1 MRSSYSG
8 VRKMGRVDVKN
19 GIASPFFGAIVGVL
33 ALVIVNVVLTA
44 TSDTGVK
51 IIPTLTFSSDPFQF
65 IKDYFGFFFTTLG
78 WIVIGAT
85 LLFYIVASIFVGDSK
100 PEPPDYPNDVENGT
114 AGLMRGLSIGVSS
127 SMNFVLAENIYGT
140 WFGSASNH
148 SGIGLIIGLALFA
161 LGMLSTIKAVSQ
173 SGFFQGVIGWLNWFS
188 PMSWPIQWS
197 GLLLA
202 AISLFP
208 FGIIGIWWDTAKLGG
223 DKAAGVD
230 PSVQGK
236 ILTADGSSGT
246 FFLIGGLAANL
257 HRPKTAFDTGNI
269 GFIHRE
275 ADYDYRRHEGGHNLS
290 VFAFGWIF
298 SIFGAIDDAFRS
310 DKAYTERL
318 ADGRGRVPGTPTLD
332 MWA

>member
-1 MRSSYSG
+1 
-8 VRKMGRVDVKN
+8 MGRVDVKS
-19 GIASPFFGAIVGVL
+19 GVLPVFVGAVVGVIVF
-33 ALVIVNVVLTA
+33 VILNVVL
-44 TSDTGVK
+44 SGGSGDVK
-51 IIPTLTFSSDPFQF
+51 IIPILTFSSDPFQF
-65 IKDYFGFFFTTLG
+65 IKDYFSFFFTTLG

-85 LLFYIVASIFVGDSK
+85 LLFYIVVSMFIGDSK

-140 WFGSASNH
+140 WFGSATHH
-148 SGIGLIIGLALFA
+148 SVIGLIIGLVLFA
-161 LGMLSTIKAVSQ
+161 LGILSTIKAVSQ

-188 PMSWPIQWS
+188 PTSWPIQWL

-202 AISLFP
+202 LISLVP
-208 FGIIGIWWDTAKLGG
+208 FGIIGIWWDAVKLGG
-223 DKAAGVD
+223 DKNANA
-230 PSVQGK
+230 SIQGSL
-236 ILTADGSSGT
+236 LTADWSSGT
-246 FFLIGGLAANL
+246 FFLIGGLAANA
-257 HRPKTAFDTGNI
+257 HRPKTAFDAGNI

-275 ADYDYRRHEGGHNLS
+275 ATEDYRRHEGGHNLS

-298 SIFGAIDDAFRS
+298 SIFGAIDDTFRS

-318 ADGRGRVPGTPTLD
+318 ADGRGRVTGTPTLD

>member
-1 MRSSYSG
+1 
-8 VRKMGRVDVKN
+8 MGKVEVKN
-19 GIASPFFGAIVGVL
+19 GLAPVFVGAVVGV
-33 ALVIVNVVLTA
+33 AILVIVNLVLTA
-44 TSDTGVK
+44 TSSEGLK
-51 IIPTLTFSSDPFQF
+51 LIPTLTFAGDLFPF
-65 IKDYFGFFFTTLG
+65 IKDYFSFFFTTALG
-78 WIVIGAT
+78 LIVVGAT

-100 PEPPDYPNDVENGT
+100 PEPPDYPNDVENLT

-127 SMNFVLAENIYGT
+127 AMNFALAENIYGT
-140 WFGSASNH
+140 WFGSASDH
-148 SGIGLIIGLALFA
+148 SAIGLIIAFVLFT
-161 LGMLSTIKAVSQ
+161 LGILSSIKAVSQ

-188 PMSWPIQWS
+188 PMSWPIQLL

-202 AISLFP
+202 LISIVP
-208 FGIIGIWWDTAKLGG
+208 FGIIGIWWDAAKLGG

-230 PSVQGK
+230 ASVQGNT
-236 ILTADGSSGT
+236 LTADWSSGT
-246 FFLIGGLAANL
+246 FFLIGGLVANL

-275 ADYDYRRHEGGHNLS
+275 ANYDYRRHEGGHNLS

-298 SIFGAIDDAFRS
+298 SLYGAVDDVFRA
-310 DKAYTERL
+310 DNAYTERL